1 MYPDADQSGLL
12 TVGMEDQRITSTG
25 KFLRAYKLDEL
36 PQLWNVLWGDMSIVG
51 PRPEV
56 PRFVRLYSKEQK
68 RVLTVKPGL
77 TDDASLAFINENEIL
92 EKYPDPEKTYIEM
105 ILPQKLELNL
115 KYIDKQNFWLDMKI
129 IGKTLAK
136 IIGLPE

>member
-1 MYPDADQSGLL
+1 M
-12 TVGMEDQRITSTG
+12 
-25 KFLRAYKLDEL
+25 DEF
-36 PQLWNVLWGDMSIVG
+36 PQYWNVLRGEMRMSG

-68 RVLTVKPGL
+68 RVLSVKPGI

-115 KYIDKQNFWLDMKI
+115 KYIDKQHFCLDMKI

-136 IIGLPE
+136 ILGCSK